1 MATLKT
7 FETVGMAEDVSA
19 TIANISPTSTPFQTL
34 IKSEKVSAR
43 NFEWLEDDIRSAGVN
58 ALVEGAD
65 ASTTAIDQP
74 TLRSNNT
81 QIIGEA
87 FKVAATVD
95 AVKTHGRAKETAY
108 ALAKTLKALKLDVE
122 RAMVG
127 VDQAKVADANG
138 STARKMASVSQQ
150 ISTSVDAGANATDA
164 LTEAKVLD
172 LHQTCYSNGSD
183 PSVLMIKP
191 ADATVVA
198 GFASGSS
205 KTRDF
210 GQDKTL
216 TNAIEVL
223 VTPFGTIRVLI
234 NRNQLSTH
242 AFLIDPS
249 MFKQAVLRP
258 FTRTLLAKNGDAD
271 THFVVGEVS
280 VKHSNFGDSG
290 MITGLS

>member
-1 MATLKT
+1 MSVLQSYA
-7 FETVGMAEDVSA
+7 TVGLAEDVSSV
-19 TIANISPTSTPFQTL
+19 IANVSPTSTPFQSL
-34 IKSEKVSAR
+34 IKSEKVNAR
-43 NFEWLEDDIRSAGVN
+43 TFEWLEDSIRSAGVN

-65 ASTTAIDQP
+65 ASTTAIAQP
-74 TLRSNNT
+74 TSRSNVT

-108 ALAKTLKALKLDVE
+108 ALAKTLKAIKLDVE
-122 RAMVG
+122 KAMVG
-127 VDQAKVADANG
+127 VDQAAVAGGA

-150 ISTSVDAGANATDA
+150 ISTSVDAGSNATDA
-164 LTEAKVLD
+164 LTEAKLLD
-172 LHQTCYSNGSD
+172 LHQTCYENGSE
-183 PSVLMIKP
+183 PSILMIKP
-191 ADATVVA
+191 ADATIVA
-198 GFASGSS
+198 NFATAANRERDFGSS
-205 KTRDF
+205 KT
-210 GQDKTL
+210 L
-216 TNAIEVL
+216 VNAIEVL
-223 VTPFGTIRVLI
+223 VTPFGEVRTVI

-249 MFKQAVLRP
+249 MFKQATLRP

-280 VKHSNFGDSG
+280 VKHSNFSDSG

>member
-43 NFEWLEDDIRSAGVN
+43 NFEWLEDDIRSSGVN

-65 ASTTAIDQP
+65 ASTTAIEQP

-95 AVKTHGRAKETAY
+95 AVKVHGRAKETAY

-138 STARKMASVSQQ
+138 TTARKMASVSQQ
-150 ISTSVDAGANATDA
+150 ITTSVDAGTAATDP

-172 LHQTCYSNGSD
+172 LHQACYTNGSD

-290 MITGLS
+290 KITGLS

>member
-1 MATLKT
+1 MSVLQSYA
-7 FETVGMAEDVSA
+7 TVGLAEDVSSV
-19 TIANISPTSTPFQTL
+19 IANVSPTSTPFQSL
-34 IKSEKVSAR
+34 IKSEKVNAR
-43 NFEWLEDDIRSAGVN
+43 TFEWLEDSIRSAGVN

-65 ASTTAIDQP
+65 ASTTAIAQP
-74 TLRSNNT
+74 TSRSNVT

-108 ALAKTLKALKLDVE
+108 ALAKTLKAIKLDVE
-122 RAMVG
+122 KAMVG
-127 VDQAKVADANG
+127 VDQAAVAGGA

-150 ISTSVDAGANATDA
+150 ISTSVDAGSNATDA
-164 LTEAKVLD
+164 LTEAKLLD
-172 LHQTCYSNGSD
+172 LHQTCYENGSE
-183 PSVLMIKP
+183 PSILMIKP
-191 ADATVVA
+191 ADATIVA
-198 GFASGSS
+198 NFATAANRERDFGSS
-205 KTRDF
+205 KTLD
-210 GQDKTL
+210 
-216 TNAIEVL
+216 NAIEVL
-223 VTPFGTIRVLI
+223 VTPFGEVRTVI

-249 MFKQAVLRP
+249 MFKQATLRP

-280 VKHSNFGDSG
+280 VKHSNFSDSG

>member
-1 MATLKT
+1 MLQSYA
-7 FETVGMAEDVSA
+7 TVGLAEDVSSV
-19 TIANISPTSTPFQTL
+19 IANVSPTSTPFQSL
-34 IKSEKVSAR
+34 IKSEKVNAR
-43 NFEWLEDDIRSAGVN
+43 TFEWLEDSIRSAGVN

-65 ASTTAIDQP
+65 ASTTAIAQP
-74 TLRSNNT
+74 TSRSNVT

-108 ALAKTLKALKLDVE
+108 ALAKTLKAIKLDVE
-122 RAMVG
+122 KAMVG
-127 VDQAKVADANG
+127 VDQAAVAGGA

-150 ISTSVDAGANATDA
+150 ISTSVDAGSNATDA
-164 LTEAKVLD
+164 LTEAKLLD
-172 LHQTCYSNGSD
+172 LHQTCYENGSE
-183 PSVLMIKP
+183 PSILMIKP
-191 ADATVVA
+191 ADATIVA
-198 GFASGSS
+198 NFATAANRERDFGSS
-205 KTRDF
+205 KT
-210 GQDKTL
+210 L
-216 TNAIEVL
+216 VNAIEVL
-223 VTPFGTIRVLI
+223 VTPFGEVRTVI

-249 MFKQAVLRP
+249 MFKQATLRP

-280 VKHSNFGDSG
+280 VKHSNFSDSG